1 MKGAVHTL
9 PLGPGATLGKTK
21 KKKAASLQT
30 QANAAAARN
39 TKTGF
44 ADILRQKLDVSTD
57 RMRKAAETAIGL
69 LKESNPPAASAL
81 EKALRKIMED
91 SSLTNRQK
99 TARLKTL
106 LDQAGEGGAM
116 VGARLPDHGAQTK
129 KAAAA
134 AKQDVGAVAA
144 VAAETPKKTEKTRVF
159 VWDLRKNTEKAA
171 SSSQETAA
179 EAPKGAK
186 DSVPFAVGQNA
197 AEKDGTAARRPE
209 APAAPAAQTP
219 AERIQ
224 EMTGSDFAKTAGIIL
239 KDGGG
244 EIRLVL
250 KPESMGSVRVRLN
263 IADNRV
269 DGLFIVDNPEAR
281 HVVEGN
287 LDSIMQALTAEGF
300 QTASLS
306 VSVGGGNAGA
316 GNRQAEVPQ
325 MRRVES
331 LQGFSGTVPDAVE
344 LPGWDELLVNLFA

>member
-30 QANAAAARN
+30 LANAASARN
-39 TKTGF
+39 KKTGF

-81 EKALRKIMED
+81 EKAFRKIMDD
-91 SSLTNRQK
+91 SSLSARQK
-99 TARLKTL
+99 AARLKTL
-106 LDQAGEGGAM
+106 LDQAGEGGVM
-116 VGARLPDHGAQTK
+116 VGARMPDHGAQIK

-134 AKQDVGAVAA
+134 PSKQDAGAVAG
-144 VAAETPKKTEKTRVF
+144 VSTETSKKAEKTKVF
-159 VWDLRKNTEKAA
+159 VWDLRKNAEKTA
-171 SSSQETAA
+171 SQESAGEQQRA
-179 EAPKGAK
+179 SKDAGPLSPGQALPERDGFARKG
-186 DSVPFAVGQNA
+186 D
-197 AEKDGTAARRPE
+197 
-209 APAAPAAQTP
+209 APAVMAGATP

-250 KPESMGSVRVRLN
+250 KPESLGSVRVRLN

-269 DGLFIVDNPEAR
+269 DGLFIVDTPSAKQI
-281 HVVEGN
+281 VEGN

-306 VSVGGGNAGA
+306 VSVGGGNTGA
-316 GNRQAEVPQ
+316 ENRQAEVPQ
-325 MRRVES
+325 LRRVES
-331 LQGFSGTVPDAVE
+331 LQGFSGTVPDVVE